1 MLTSRHSFLTQFL
14 LLTAVLLLSLSAVNF
29 AQAQRGPA
37 PRGTASFEQWLSQEV
52 NHQLLLLPRYSVFDY
67 VQYKINDSEVT
78 LLGQVVSDVMKRDAE
93 NNIKR
98 IEGVTK
104 VTNNIEILPASQMDD
119 RIRRATFNAL
129 SGEPA
134 LEIYRLGLLHS
145 IHIIVKGGHVT
156 LEGTVLNEG
165 HKNLAGMRAKGVS
178 GVFSVTNN
186 LRIETS
192 KTRSN

>member
-1 MLTSRHSFLTQFL
+1 MLISKQSFLTRVL
-14 LLTAVLLLSLSAVNF
+14 LLTAVLLLSLFAVNF

-52 NHQLLLLPRYSVFDY
+52 NHQILLLPWYSVFDY
-67 VQYKINDSEVT
+67 VQYKVNDSEVT

-119 RIRRATFNAL
+119 RIRRATFGVL
-129 SGEPA
+129 SGDPA
-134 LEIYRLGLLHS
+134 LGIYRLSLVHS

-165 HKNLAGMRAKGVS
+165 HKNLAGIRAHAIS

-192 KTRSN
+192 KTEQS

>member
-1 MLTSRHSFLTQFL
+1 MLISKQSFLTRVL
-14 LLTAVLLLSLSAVNF
+14 LLTAVLLLSLSAVNL

-52 NHQLLLLPRYSVFDY
+52 NHQILLLPWYSVFDY
-67 VQYKINDSEVT
+67 VQYKVNDSEVT

-119 RIRRATFNAL
+119 GIRRATFRVL
-129 SGEPA
+129 SGDPA

>member
-1 MLTSRHSFLTQFL
+1 M
-14 LLTAVLLLSLSAVNF
+14 
-29 AQAQRGPA
+29 
-37 PRGTASFEQWLSQEV
+37 
-52 NHQLLLLPRYSVFDY
+52 LPRYSVFDY
-67 VQYKINDSEVT
+67 VQYKINGSEVT

-119 RIRRATFNAL
+119 GIRRATFRVL
-129 SGEPA
+129 SGDPA

-192 KTRSN
+192 NTLSN

>member
-1 MLTSRHSFLTQFL
+1 MLTSRQSFLTRL
-14 LLTAVLLLSLSAVNF
+14 LLLPVVLILSLSAVSL
-29 AQAQRGPA
+29 AQAQSGPA
-37 PRGTASFEQWLSQEV
+37 PRGTARFEQWLSEEV
-52 NHQLLLLPRYSVFDY
+52 NHQLLLLPWYSVFDY
-67 VQYKINDSEVT
+67 VQYKVNGSEVT
-78 LLGQVVSDVMKRDAE
+78 LFGQVVIDVMKRDAE
-93 NNIKR
+93 NRIKR

-104 VTNNIEILPASQMDD
+104 VTNNIEILPASPMDD

-134 LEIYRLGLLHS
+134 LELYRLGLVHS

-156 LEGTVLNEG
+156 LEGAVLNEG
-165 HKNLAGMRAKGVS
+165 HKNLAGMRARGIS

-192 KTRSN
+192 KTQSS